1 MHSLHDPNFNIFHM
15 LVVNIMHEF
24 KLGVWKGL
32 LSHLVQIL
40 YSIGAPT
47 IQEFNY
53 WYALFSLLA
62 LQAHQSSQLLANKP
76 ICLNHTSIYSQCC

>member
-1 MHSLHDPNFNIFHM
+1 M

-24 KLGVWKGL
+24 ELGVWKGL

-53 WYALFSLLA
+53 RYALFSLLA
-62 LQAHQSSQLLANKP
+62 LRAHQSSQLPANKP
-76 ICLNHTSIYSQCC
+76 IWLNHTSIYSQCC

>member
-1 MHSLHDPNFNIFHM
+1 
-15 LVVNIMHEF
+15 MHEF
-24 KLGVWKGL
+24 EFGVWKGL

-53 WYALFSLLA
+53 QYALFSLLA
-62 LQAHQSSQLLANKP
+62 LRAHQSSQLLANKP
-76 ICLNHTSIYSQCC
+76 IWLNHTSIYSQCC